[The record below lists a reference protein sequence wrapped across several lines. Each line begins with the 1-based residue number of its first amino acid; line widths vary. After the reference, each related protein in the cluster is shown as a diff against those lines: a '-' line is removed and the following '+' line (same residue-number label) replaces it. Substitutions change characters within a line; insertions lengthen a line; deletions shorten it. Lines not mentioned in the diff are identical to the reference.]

1 MATMPGSTYDSN
13 VHEALKGID
22 GRAQL
27 LIAQAV
33 TTAAK
38 SPPDWNY
45 VADLLRPHLST
56 LNLNA
61 RQCELAWQ
69 TLMRQRGIVNS
80 ASSATARTDLRAH
93 GALAELLAV
102 ERMEWLKREI
112 LQREGRAK
120 CVQIVHFLPTLH
132 VSCRC

>member
-1 MATMPGSTYDSN
+1 MTTTPGSTFGAN
-13 VHEALKGID
+13 VPEALKGID

-38 SPPDWNY
+38 SPPDWDY

-80 ASSATARTDLRAH
+80 TAPATARTGLPAH
-93 GALAELLAV
+93 RALAELLAV

-112 LQREGRAK
+112 LRREGLAK
-120 CVQIVHFLPTLH
+120 CVSTSFGGLSIAIYT
-132 VSCRC
+132 